1 MWAFLYLKEGQMK
14 LIDNWKQA
22 WKLKSVQV
30 GAISA
35 FFYALILFS
44 EQFLSVWN
52 VIPQELKSKIPENIA
67 EWLGMFVGV
76 AMVLARLKKQPE
88 LHNVNQFVTVTA
100 GHSNKDP
107 GAVNGKFKEAE
118 LVSQF
123 RNAVAYYL
131 REAGIQ
137 YKTDGVGIL
146 NQDLNA
152 AIKLIKGSSVAV
164 EFHMNAA
171 TSKQA
176 NGIETIAL
184 PKDKKLAQDL
194 SKAVADALGSRLR
207 GDNGWIDQ
215 SKSARGKLGFISNGG
230 LIVELGFISN
240 EEELFQFNARYWSA
254 AKAVAMI
261 LIKHEKALK

>member
-1 MWAFLYLKEGQMK
+1 MK

-30 GAISA
+30 GALSA

-44 EQFLSVWN
+44 EQFLSVWE
-52 VIPQELKSKIPENIA
+52 VVPQELKNKIPENVA
-67 EWLGMFVGV
+67 EWVGMFVGV

-88 LHNVNQFVTVTA
+88 LHTGVNQFVAITA
-100 GHSNKDP
+100 GHSNTDP
-107 GAVNGKFKEAE
+107 GAVNGNAKEAD
-118 LVSQF
+118 LVTNF
-123 RNAVAYYL
+123 RNAVAFYL
-131 REAGIQ
+131 RESGLQ
-137 YKTDGVGIL
+137 VKTDGTGTKNDPL
-146 NQDLNA
+146 SA
-152 AIKLIKGSSVAV
+152 AVKLIKGSSVAV

-171 TSKQA
+171 ASKQA

-194 SKAVADALGSRLR
+194 SKAVADAFGSRLR

-215 SKSARGKLGFISNGG
+215 SKSARGRLAFVSNGG

-240 EEELFQFNARYWSA
+240 PIELKKFNDKYWIA
-254 AKAVAMI
+254 AKALAKV
-261 LIKHEKALK
+261 LIDYEKALK

>member
-1 MWAFLYLKEGQMK
+1 MK

-44 EQFLSVWN
+44 EQFLSVWE
-52 VIPQELKSKIPENIA
+52 VIPQELKNKIPENVA
-67 EWLGMFVGV
+67 EWVGIFVGV

-171 TSKQA
+171 ASKQA

-194 SKAVADALGSRLR
+194 SKAVADAFGSRLR

-215 SKSARGKLGFISNGG
+215 SQSARGKLGFISNGG
-230 LIVELGFISN
+230 LIIELGFISN

-254 AKAVAMI
+254 AKAVAKV
-261 LIKHEKALK
+261 LIEYEKRN

>member
-1 MWAFLYLKEGQMK
+1 MGWEMK

-44 EQFLSVWN
+44 EQFLNVWA
-52 VIPQELKSKIPENIA
+52 VIPQELKNKIPENVA
-67 EWLGMFVGV
+67 EWVGIFVGV

-184 PKDKKLAQDL
+184 PKDKKLAKDL
-194 SKAVADALGSRLR
+194 SKAVADAFGSRLR

-215 SKSARGKLGFISNGG
+215 SQSARGKLGFISNGG

>member
-1 MWAFLYLKEGQMK
+1 MK

-44 EQFLSVWN
+44 EQFLNVWA

-88 LHNVNQFVTVTA
+88 LHEVNQFVTVTA

-107 GAVNGKFKEAE
+107 GAVNGKYKEAE
-118 LVSQF
+118 LVRNF
-123 RNAVAYYL
+123 RNAVAHYL
-131 REAGIQ
+131 LSAGVAI
-137 YKTDGVGIL
+137 KTDGTGTINLPL
-146 NQDLNA
+146 NNA
-152 AIKLIKGSSVAV
+152 IALAKGASIAV

-171 TSKQA
+171 PTKQA

-184 PKDKKLAQDL
+184 PKSKVLAQQL
-194 SKAVADALGSRLR
+194 SQAVADVFGSRLR
-207 GDNGWIDQ
+207 GDKGWIDQ
-215 SKSARGKLGFISNGG
+215 SKSARGKLGFVNAGG

-240 EEELFQFNARYWSA
+240 DEELAQFNAKYWTA
-254 AKAVAMI
+254 AKAVAKV
-261 LIKHEKALK
+261 LIDYEKGI

>member
-1 MWAFLYLKEGQMK
+1 MK

-44 EQFLSVWN
+44 EQFVQVWN
-52 VIPQELKSKIPENIA
+52 IIPQDLKNKIPENIA
-67 EWLGMFVGV
+67 EWVGCFVGV

-137 YKTDGVGIL
+137 YKTDGVGTL

-171 TSKQA
+171 ASKQA

-194 SKAVADALGSRLR
+194 SKAVADVFESRLR

-215 SKSARGKLGFISNGG
+215 SQSARGKLGFISNGG

-240 EEELFQFNARYWSA
+240 EAELAAFNTKYWSA
-254 AKAVAMI
+254 AKAVAMV
-261 LIKHEKALK
+261 LIKHSK

>member
-1 MWAFLYLKEGQMK
+1 MK
-14 LIDNWKQA
+14 LIENWQQA

-35 FFYALILFS
+35 FFYALILLS

-52 VIPQELKSKIPENIA
+52 VIPQELKNKIPENVA
-67 EWLGMFVGV
+67 EWVGIFVGV

-88 LHNVNQFVTVTA
+88 LHTEIQPFVTVTA
-100 GHSNKDP
+100 GHSNTDS

-164 EFHMNAA
+164 
-171 TSKQA
+171 
-176 NGIETIAL
+176 
-184 PKDKKLAQDL
+184 
-194 SKAVADALGSRLR
+194 
-207 GDNGWIDQ
+207 
-215 SKSARGKLGFISNGG
+215 
-230 LIVELGFISN
+230 
-240 EEELFQFNARYWSA
+240 
-254 AKAVAMI
+254 
-261 LIKHEKALK
+261 

>member
-1 MWAFLYLKEGQMK
+1 MGWEMK

-44 EQFLSVWN
+44 EQFLNVWA
-52 VIPQELKSKIPENIA
+52 VIPQELKNKIPENVA
-67 EWLGMFVGV
+67 EWVGIFVGV

-184 PKDKKLAQDL
+184 PKDKKLAKDL
-194 SKAVADALGSRLR
+194 SKALADAFGSRLR

-215 SKSARGKLGFISNGG
+215 SQSARGKLGFISNGG

-240 EEELFQFNARYWSA
+240 EEELFQFDARYWSA
-254 AKAVAMI
+254 AKAVAKV
-261 LIKHEKALK
+261 LIEYEKGA

>member
-1 MWAFLYLKEGQMK
+1 MK
-14 LIDNWKQA
+14 LIENWKKA

-35 FFYALILFS
+35 FFYVLILFA
-44 EQFLSVWN
+44 EQFLGVWN
-52 VIPQELKSKIPENIA
+52 IIPQDLKDLIPKQWQEYVGI
-67 EWLGMFVGV
+67 FVGV
-76 AMVLARLKKQPE
+76 SMVLARLKKQPE
-88 LHNVNQFVTVTA
+88 LHSDIQPFVTVTA

-137 YKTDGVGIL
+137 YKTDGVGTL
-146 NQDLNA
+146 NQDLNS

-171 TSKQA
+171 ASKQA
-176 NGIETIAL
+176 NGVETIAL
-184 PKDKKLAQDL
+184 PKDKKLAQAL
-194 SKAVADALGSRLR
+194 SKAVADAFGSRLR
-207 GDNGWIDQ
+207 GDKGWIDQ
-215 SKSARGKLGFISNGG
+215 SQSARGKLGFISNGG

-240 EEELFQFNARYWSA
+240 EAELAQFNARYWVA
-254 AKAVAMI
+254 AKAVAKV
-261 LIKHEKALK
+261 LIEHEGMA

>member
-1 MWAFLYLKEGQMK
+1 MK

-30 GAISA
+30 GALSA

-44 EQFLSVWN
+44 EQFLSVWE
-52 VIPQELKSKIPENIA
+52 VIPQELKNKIPENVA
-67 EWLGMFVGV
+67 EWVGMFVGV

-100 GHSNKDP
+100 GHSNTDP
-107 GAVNGKFKEAE
+107 GAVNGKFKEAD
-118 LVSQF
+118 LVVNF
-123 RNAVAYYL
+123 RNAVAFYL

-137 YKTDGVGIL
+137 YKTDGVGAT
-146 NQDLNA
+146 NQNLNA

-171 TSKQA
+171 ASKQA
-176 NGIETIAL
+176 NGVETIAL
-184 PKDKKLAQDL
+184 PKDKKLAQEL
-194 SKAVADALGSRLR
+194 SKAVADAFGSRLR

-215 SKSARGKLGFISNGG
+215 SQSARGKLGFISNGG

-240 EEELFQFNARYWSA
+240 EEELFQFNVRYWSA
-254 AKAVAMI
+254 AKAVAMV
-261 LIKHEKALK
+261 LIESEKA

>member
-1 MWAFLYLKEGQMK
+1 MK

-44 EQFLSVWN
+44 EQFLNVWA
-52 VIPQELKSKIPENIA
+52 VIPQELKNKIPENVA
-67 EWLGMFVGV
+67 EWVGIFVGV

-88 LHNVNQFVTVTA
+88 LHEVNQFVTVTA

-137 YKTDGVGIL
+137 YKTDGVGTT
-146 NQDLNA
+146 NQNLNA

-194 SKAVADALGSRLR
+194 SKAVADVFGSRLR

-215 SKSARGKLGFISNGG
+215 SQSARGKLGFISNGG

-254 AKAVAMI
+254 AKAVAKV
-261 LIKHEKALK
+261 LIEYEASK

>member
-1 MWAFLYLKEGQMK
+1 MK

-35 FFYALILFS
+35 FFYLLILFS
-44 EQFLSVWN
+44 EQFVQVWN
-52 VIPQELKSKIPENIA
+52 IIPQDLKAYIPAQWQEYV
-67 EWLGMFVGV
+67 GCFVGV

-88 LHNVNQFVTVTA
+88 LHEVNQFVTVTA

-131 REAGIQ
+131 READIQ
-137 YKTDGVGIL
+137 YKTDGVGTL
-146 NQDLNA
+146 NQDLNT

-184 PKDKKLAQDL
+184 PKDKKLAQEL
-194 SKAVADALGSRLR
+194 SKAVADVFGSRLR

-215 SKSARGKLGFISNGG
+215 SQSARGKLGFISNGG

-240 EEELFQFNARYWSA
+240 EAELAAFNTKYWSA

-261 LIKHEKALK
+261 LIKHSK

>member
-1 MWAFLYLKEGQMK
+1 MK

-44 EQFLSVWN
+44 EQFVQVWN
-52 VIPQELKSKIPENIA
+52 IIPQDLKNKIPENIA
-67 EWLGMFVGV
+67 EWVGCFVGV

-88 LHNVNQFVTVTA
+88 LHEVNQFVTVTA

-137 YKTDGVGIL
+137 YKTDGVGTL
-146 NQDLNA
+146 NHDLNA

-171 TSKQA
+171 ASKQA

-194 SKAVADALGSRLR
+194 SKAVADVFGSRLR

-215 SKSARGKLGFISNGG
+215 SQSARGKLGFISNGG

-240 EEELFQFNARYWSA
+240 EAELAQFNAKYWTA
-254 AKAVAMI
+254 AKAVAMV
-261 LIKHEKALK
+261 LIKSEKA